1 MSKKGENIR
10 KSNFRAKWNQLER
23 EEAKSVAL
31 NMKESRVV
39 INNDNCLNN
48 IASKVIIK

>member
-1 MSKKGENIR
+1 MSKKGENYKKI
-10 KSNFRAKWNQLER
+10 NFQSKMELER